1 MKLSKYLTFILFSAM
16 FISGCTSIKKSL
28 SGEREM
34 STDEFLVK
42 KKMEL
47 ILPPNFDDLPKPQKE
62 NIEVNIKTEDL
73 DFSSVLSESKVKK
86 KKNRKKRQII
96 RKINFKNIK

>member
-1 MKLSKYLTFILFSAM
+1 
-16 FISGCTSIKKSL
+16 
-28 SGEREM
+28 
-34 STDEFLVK
+34 
-42 KKMEL
+42 MEL

-86 KKNRKKRQII
+86 KKQKEKTNHQKDQFQKY
-96 RKINFKNIK
+96 